1 MSETS
6 LSESL
11 LRELS
16 NMLNPDAA
24 QGLNAYIQFF
34 FGGSESDAWYLYIHN
49 GQCTLYKGAL
59 NFAHLTIRVDVN
71 VWQEI
76 QNGKISFTE
85 AMMQRKFLAT
95 GNFTLL
101 ARFPQFF
108 NRFS

>member
-6 LSESL
+6 LGEVL

-16 NMLNPDAA
+16 KTLNPDAA
-24 QGLNAYIQFF
+24 QGLNVYIQFLF
-34 FGGSESDAWYLYIHN
+34 SGAESDAWYLYIQN
-49 GQCTLYKGAL
+49 GQCNLYKGAL

-85 AMMQRKFLAT
+85 AMMKRKFLAT

-101 ARFPQFF
+101 ARFPQLFM
-108 NRFS
+108 RLS